1 MSEVINNLE
10 TVVLNQVSPEIM
22 ESEPQFVEPIV
33 SSIVYILTAP
43 FDLKDAYE
51 HATYDYTNDEFEVE
65 TVKVMNERLQQI
77 MNTLETT
84 PSSKLGKFIIKLY
97 MNSLSEL
104 ASTSESWKHL
114 YNEVHKV
121 FASLDN
127 KF

>member
-1 MSEVINNLE
+1 MSEVINKLE
-10 TVVLNQVSPEIM
+10 TVVLNQVSPEM
-22 ESEPQFVEPIV
+22 RESNPQIVEPIV

-77 MNTLETT
+77 MDTLETN
-84 PSSKLGKFIIKLY
+84 PRSKLGKFIIKLY
-97 MNSLSEL
+97 MKSLSEL
-104 ASTSESWKHL
+104 ASLSESWKHL
-114 YNEVHKV
+114 YNKIHKV

-127 KF
+127 

>member
-1 MSEVINNLE
+1 MSEVLNNLE
-10 TVVLNQVSPEIM
+10 TVVLNQVLPEIR

-51 HATYDYTNDEFEVE
+51 HATYVSTNDEFELE

-77 MNTLETT
+77 MDTLETT

-97 MNSLSEL
+97 MNSLGEL
-104 ASTSESWKHL
+104 ASKSESWKHL
-114 YNEVHKV
+114 YNEIYKV

-127 KF
+127 KS